1 MTTYGHKC
9 IHQDAQ
15 IRNLQIILNALL
27 PYAPAPLWW
36 RLWWKAQISAQKK
49 KEGFSLP
56 FHWKIALNCRSL
68 QELPEL
74 KKASSFKV
82 RFPFWGI
89 LQSMTDQHKDIKIH
103 FPHSN
108 RGQLLNMLPAPR
120 WLSWLG
126 WLRSL
131 LGCSASPFPWSH
143 VHPLSYTGVDSESTP

>member
-1 MTTYGHKC
+1 MIGKPVMTTYGHKC
-9 IHQDAQ
+9 THQDAQ

-36 RLWWKAQISAQKK
+36 RLWWKKK
-49 KEGFSLP
+49 EKEGFSLL
-56 FHWKIALNCRSL
+56 FHWKITLNCQSL

-89 LQSMTDQHKDIKIH
+89 LQSMTDQQKDIKIH
-103 FPHSN
+103 FPYSD
-108 RGQLLNMLPAPR
+108 RGQLWKMVPAPR
-120 WLSWLG
+120 WG

-131 LGCSASPFPWSH
+131 LGCSASPFPRSH
-143 VHPLSYTGVDSESTP
+143 VHPLSYTGVDSKSPP